1 MDIFEWIS
9 IAVCGVCSLLN
20 GILTFLARKG
30 SKAAATIKNANDEMQ
45 SKLKRSYVVCP
56 ECGHQNRLVDLEVHV
71 PPVEPAEEVI
81 KIG

>member
-20 GILTFLARKG
+20 GILTFFARKG
-30 SKAAATIKNANDEMQ
+30 SKAAATIKNANDELQ
-45 SKLKRSYVVCP
+45 AKL
-56 ECGHQNRLVDLEVHV
+56 RLVDVEVHV
-71 PPVEPAEEVI
+71 PPVSPSEEVI